1 MGARE
6 GMIVSSALLAI
17 CFLASAATRALEP
30 VQPGADPS
38 SAPSL
43 PAFLDD
49 DRLPALEEAWHAS
62 EQPPQTISQSAPQ
75 LALPAETSPVSEPT
89 AASDEPATTV
99 RQRAEDLSRRFDA
112 ATGPAAKTPPPSVT
126 IPPAVVS
133 EPAHPET
140 RPESKQAAVTPAM
153 PAGNAAMPPEKTGAI
168 APSTTAFAAERLRL
182 AAPPPSPETIPSLPR
197 RAPKDRRAAGATA
210 KKAAVTRLRPT
221 RTYSA
226 TTSVNP
232 ANPPPD
238 PKAALRG
245 TIMTN
250 ELRSFGW
257 NTQPK

>member
-30 VQPGADPS
+30 VQPGSGPS

-112 ATGPAAKTPPPSVT
+112 ANGPAATTPPPSVT
-126 IPPAVVS
+126 IPPAVVP

-140 RPESKQAAVTPAM
+140 RPESKQAAVTP
-153 PAGNAAMPPEKTGAI
+153 AMPPEKTGAI

-197 RAPKDRRAAGATA
+197 RAPKNRSDAGATV

-226 TTSVNP
+226 TAGVNP
-232 ANPPPD
+232 ANPPSD